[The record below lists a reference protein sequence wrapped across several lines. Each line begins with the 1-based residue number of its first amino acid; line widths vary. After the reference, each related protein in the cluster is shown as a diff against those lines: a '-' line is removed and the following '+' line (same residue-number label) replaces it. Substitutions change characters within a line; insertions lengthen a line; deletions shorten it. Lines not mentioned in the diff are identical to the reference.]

1 MSETLK
7 ARKLDIELVTPRNGV
22 DFEVVYGDVLQDNVV
37 KEDNV
42 ASAICSVGACCDH
55 IAGDYH
61 DEDAFAD
68 EESGD
73 NSGENTKETAD
84 VIGSAT
90 RDESI
95 EAEEADGENRGS
107 DDTAEERSEKSA
119 GERTGKSAFDEGHKE
134 TKKLVEIQLAIL
146 LLLLLLLLELVTVL
160 RMRIRT

>member
-73 NSGENTKETAD
+73 NGGENTKETAD
-84 VIGSAT
+84 MIGSAT
-90 RDESI
+90 TDERI
-95 EAEEADGENRGS
+95 EAE
-107 DDTAEERSEKSA
+107 
-119 GERTGKSAFDEGHKE
+119 
-134 TKKLVEIQLAIL
+134 
-146 LLLLLLLLELVTVL
+146 
-160 RMRIRT
+160 